1 MTSLLFYRL
10 QTPMRKPIAIAV
22 AAICN
27 FTCQES
33 SGVKGTAM
41 MARQNL
47 ETVLCCFMEPP

>member
-10 QTPMRKPIAIAV
+10 QTPMRNPIANAV

-27 FTCQES
+27 FTCQEI

-47 ETVLCCFMEPP
+47 EAVLCCFMEPP